1 MSVCVEGPDIGCRIL
16 DFRILGLERMF
27 LSRLKDEN
35 GKSENA

>member
-16 DFRILGLERMF
+16 VCLGLERMF
-27 LSRLKDEN
+27 LSRLKDES